1 MASDFCWCGVHV
13 HKGTLVLAILCL
25 IGVILA
31 ILGDVYLIG
40 RNDITTGET
49 LDYVLFSVRSRA
61 FYHAIWDILL
71 NTIVAIACLM
81 LIYGNR
87 RRKPSFY
94 IPFLI
99 IGYFELGFQIAKVPG
114 KVAEIPEEER
124 SPTFFGILAAIG
136 IAIIIFMID
145 CYFLFVVI
153 RGRRYLLNAR
163 AGRHNVLYTTRG
175 PQVVHPTDTTP
186 VQVLTK
192 SF

>member
-1 MASDFCWCGVHV
+1 M
-13 HKGTLVLAILCL
+13 T
-25 IGVILA
+25 
-31 ILGDVYLIG
+31 
-40 RNDITTGET
+40 R
-49 LDYVLFSVRSRA
+49 
-61 FYHAIWDILL
+61 WDILL

-81 LIYGNR
+81 LLYGNR

-94 IPFLI
+94 LPFLI
-99 IGYFELGFQIAKVPG
+99 IGYFELGFQIAKIALFIVAGIAVLAG
-114 KVAEIPEEER
+114 KVAEIPEDER

-136 IAIIIFMID
+136 IAIVIFLID

-186 VQVLTK
+186 VQLLTK